1 MLTKKK
7 VAIIGL
13 GKLGESLARALVD
26 SGALAKERVVGT
38 ARHAETLERKRDLG
52 IRLTTDNRLAAK
64 GAAIVLLAVKP
75 QVLPGVLKELKPVLT
90 NRQVIVSTAA
100 GVTLA
105 SMEKA
110 LGKAVP
116 IVRTMPNV
124 ASEVRCGMTA
134 LCPGKHA
141 KPAHVALA
149 RAVFDAVGR
158 TRVLDEKYL
167 DAVTGLS
174 GSGPAFMFV
183 VLEAMAEGGV
193 KVGLPREIATELV
206 AQTMLGAAQLALET
220 GEHPA
225 KLKDAVLTPAGC
237 TIDGLLELESGGLRV
252 ALIRA
257 VAAAAERAAELPSA

>member
-7 VAIIGL
+7 IAIIGL
-13 GKLGESLARALVD
+13 GKLGEALARALVD
-26 SGALAKERVVGT
+26 SGAVDPRRLVGT
-38 ARHAETLERKRDLG
+38 VAHQETRERKADLG
-52 IRLTTDNRLAAK
+52 FAVTTDNRAAAK
-64 GAAIVLLAVKP
+64 GAAVVLLAVKP
-75 QVLPGVLKELKPVLT
+75 QVMAGVLKELKPVLT
-90 NRQVIVSTAA
+90 NRQVLVSTAA

-105 SMEKA
+105 SMQKT
-110 LGKAVP
+110 LGKALP
-116 IVRTMPNV
+116 LVRTMPNV
-124 ASEVRCGMTA
+124 ASQVRCGMTA
-134 LCPGKHA
+134 LCPGRHA
-141 KPAHVALA
+141 KPAHVELA

-158 TRVLDEKYL
+158 TRVLDEKHL

-183 VLEAMAEGGV
+183 VLEALAEGGL

-257 VAAAAERAAELPSA
+257 VVRAAERAGELPSD

>member
-1 MLTKKK
+1 MLKSKK
-7 VAIIGL
+7 VAVLGL

-26 SGALAKERVVGT
+26 SGTVAPNRLVAT
-38 ARHAETLERKRDLG
+38 ARHEATLEAKSDLG
-52 IRLTTDNRLAAK
+52 IRTTTDNRAAVK
-64 GAAIVLLAVKP
+64 GAAVVLLAVKP
-75 QVLPGVLKELKPVLT
+75 QVMPELLKEIKPALT
-90 NRQVIVSTAA
+90 AKQVVVSTAA
-100 GVTLA
+100 GVTID

-110 LGKAVP
+110 LGKSIAV
-116 IVRTMPNV
+116 VRTMPNV
-124 ASEVRCGMTA
+124 ASRVRAGMTA
-134 LCPGKHA
+134 ICPGRHA
-141 KPAHVALA
+141 KPAQVETV

-174 GSGPAFMFV
+174 GSGPAFMYV
-183 VLEAMAEGGV
+183 VLEALAEGGL
-193 KVGLPREIATELV
+193 KVGLPRDIATELI

-257 VAAAAERAAELPSA
+257 VVRAAERARELPSS